1 MHITPTRLG
10 RTASPSSHGRA
21 SVRRQFALATVLLAV
36 IGCQDQKLPT
46 AAEPVG
52 PRRIVNGSTVSAQDF
67 STTWPFVVGLRIRDE
82 NGNFGG
88 ICTASV
94 LAPRWVVTAAHCVV
108 GLQASQAVVFVGD
121 RDISSSAAR
130 TIAVTRILT
139 HPSFRMTNLV
149 NDVALLEL
157 QENAN
162 VIPARLPNADV
173 VAGETVRVAGFGVT
187 QSGSPSDVLRET
199 SLTVGGSGYDFLIT
213 RTHFW
218 ASAPQ
223 SSTCLGDSGG
233 PAINAAGAIVGLTSF
248 GTNPCGFGS
257 GHTSVFRLQQWI
269 SESIWGVPDR
279 EAPQSVGFLTVN
291 PDVVVVGTT
300 TLVTAA
306 ATDENTGNS
315 VVARLE
321 VRLDDGG
328 AWVNMTPQDGAFDS
342 ARESATAV
350 LTVSTIGSHSVCVR
364 ATDAA
369 GNTNVPECHEVV
381 AYEPRGGI
389 IAGNGKVRTSYV
401 YEGIRYD
408 DEVELHFTA
417 DYRPGASVPSGKTT
431 LRVSAVGAR
440 TRDFTLESTSHSYL
454 IFSGPNEAEYQ
465 GEGIVKIREFSIP
478 MKFRIWVSAIDQTVR
493 LRLWQTSEYAWYEV
507 ASPAPMLSGKVVV
520 KPAAGR

>member
-10 RTASPSSHGRA
+10 RAARPSSQGRA
-21 SVRRQFALATVLLAV
+21 NVRRRFALAAVLLAV
-36 IGCQDQKLPT
+36 IGCQDQQLPT

-52 PRRIVNGSTVSAQDF
+52 ARRIVNGSTVSAQDF
-67 STTWPFVVGLRIRDE
+67 STTWPFVVGMRMYEE
-82 NGNFGG
+82 NGTYGT
-88 ICTASV
+88 CTASV
-94 LAPRWVVTAAHCVV
+94 LAPRWVVTAAHCVI
-108 GLQASQAVVFVGD
+108 GLQAGRAFVLVGD
-121 RDISSSAAR
+121 RDISSAAAR
-130 TIAVTRILT
+130 TIGVTRILR
-139 HPSFRMTNLV
+139 HPRFSMTTLI

-157 QENAN
+157 QENAD
-162 VIPARLPNADV
+162 VTPGRLPNADV
-173 VAGETVRVAGFGVT
+173 VAGETVRLAGFGLT
-187 QSGSPSDVLRET
+187 ESGTPSDVLRTT
-199 SLTVGGSGYDFLIT
+199 SLTVGGSGFDFLLT
-213 RTHFW
+213 ATHFW

-223 SSTCLGDSGG
+223 SSACSGDSGG
-233 PAINAAGAIVGLTSF
+233 PAINAAGEIVGLTSF
-248 GTNPCGFGS
+248 GTYPCGYGS
-257 GHTSVFRLQQWI
+257 GHTSVFRLRQWI

-291 PDVVVVGTT
+291 PDVVVVGATT
-300 TLVTAA
+300 FVTAA
-306 ATDENTGNS
+306 ATDENTGNG
-315 VVARLE
+315 VVVRLE
-321 VRLDDGG
+321 ARLDDGG
-328 AWVNMTPQDGAFDS
+328 AWVTMTPQDGAFDS

-350 LTVSTIGSHSVCVR
+350 LTVSTIGSHTVCVR

-369 GNTNVPECHEVV
+369 GNSNLPECHEVV

-417 DYRPGASVPSGKTT
+417 DFRPGASVPSGKTT
-431 LRVSAVGAR
+431 LRMSAVGAR

-454 IFSGPNEAEYQ
+454 LFSGPGEAEYQ

-493 LRLWQTSEYAWYEV
+493 LRLWQTTEYAWYEV

>member
-10 RTASPSSHGRA
+10 RAAGPSTQPRA
-21 SVRRQFALATVLLAV
+21 SVRRRFALATVLLAV
-36 IGCQDQKLPT
+36 LGCQDQKLPT

-67 STTWPFVVGLRIRDE
+67 STTWPFVVGLRMYDE
-82 NGNFGG
+82 NGNYGT
-88 ICTASV
+88 CTASV

-108 GLQASQAVVFVGD
+108 GLQASRAFVMVGD
-121 RDISSSAAR
+121 RDISSTAAR
-130 TIAVTRILT
+130 SIAVTRILT
-139 HPSFRMTNLV
+139 HPRFNMTSLI

-157 QENAN
+157 QSDAN
-162 VIPARLPNADV
+162 VTPGRLPNADV
-173 VAGETVRVAGFGVT
+173 IAGETVRVAGFGVT
-187 QSGSPSDVLRET
+187 ESGFTSDVLRTT

-223 SSTCLGDSGG
+223 SSACQGDSGG

-248 GTNPCGFGS
+248 GTYPCGFGS

-306 ATDENTGNS
+306 ATDENTGNR

-342 ARESATAV
+342 ARETATAV

-369 GNTNVPECHEVV
+369 GNTNVPECHELV

-401 YEGIRYD
+401 YDGIRYD

-417 DYRPGASVPSGKTT
+417 DFRPGATVPSGKTT
-431 LRVSAVGAR
+431 LRVSEVGAR
-440 TRDFTLESTSHSYL
+440 RRVFTLESTSHSYL
-454 IFSGPNEAEYQ
+454 IFSGPDAAEYQ
-465 GEGIVKIREFSIP
+465 GEGIVKIGEFSIP